1 MCWKRVNVGGL
12 LTFMHKG
19 SSYQPEEFGVLGSDC
34 TSAKLLNIGGYNA
47 KNKSLCRELC
57 EDDKEVDRQTCWS
70 NVTQT
75 FETRW
80 KMLAAR
86 TPRSSPY
93 GTKRR
98 APIWSIEQV
107 QPEGSKRLVTADPI
121 SGWLSRPS
129 STYEGWWGSS
139 AYLCGCH
146 IQHIPCFPGCIP
158 IADWTTVQPH
168 VVIWDASPLSSPQ
181 NTKSETQQV
190 GGGHD
195 LRLRTAHLELTRH
208 LRLRMISA
216 GLKMASNFGRN
227 CLLRWLPNLLRRL
240 DRLAVASISPLTP
253 VGLAMPWMWHEFCG
267 KSRWKNNSVTMVFR
281 EQSTQSQEIVY
292 STRNMIVCLLSPI
305 QKKKCVP
312 EDSWIFFPIRQP
324 KRLSMF
330 AGLRCLPRHWR
341 HEVVEELSR

>member
-1 MCWKRVNVGGL
+1 
-12 LTFMHKG
+12 
-19 SSYQPEEFGVLGSDC
+19 
-34 TSAKLLNIGGYNA
+34 
-47 KNKSLCRELC
+47 
-57 EDDKEVDRQTCWS
+57 
-70 NVTQT
+70 
-75 FETRW
+75 
-80 KMLAAR
+80 MLAARPSR

-139 AYLCGCH
+139 AYLTVDV
-146 IQHIPCFPGCIP
+146 IFNISQYIPMFSWLYPNCWL
-158 IADWTTVQPH
+158 DHSSH

-181 NTKSETQQV
+181 NTKSETQPV
-190 GGGHD
+190 GGHD

-267 KSRWKNNSVTMVFR
+267 KSRWKTNSVTMVFR

-305 QKKKCVP
+305 QKKKYVP
-312 EDSWIFFPIRQP
+312 EDSWRFFPIRQP

-341 HEVVEELSR
+341 HEVVEELSRYPPLTTSHLRPKKTNPGVTCVKSLDTSNQTWWSNRFCTEKSCGECAIRSARCNCWQLQQGKNEGNSKQ